1 MSIASVPSGGRGGTV
16 ADGASAFG
24 GGGLAAPFV
33 ASAKIADMPAAAAA
47 LYIASSTSS
56 IDGKR
61 QEGCFSRHFITSA
74 STSRGKSMFLDT
86 ERIGAGGSF
95 ICLKITSIG
104 SRATNGGRPVK
115 AW

>member
-1 MSIASVPSGGRGGTV
+1 MSIASVPSGGTV

-33 ASAKIADMPAAAAA
+33 ASAKIADIPAAAAA

-61 QEGCFSRHFITSA
+61 QEGCFSRHFITNA
-74 STSRGKSMFLDT
+74 STSRGKSMFWDT

-95 ICLKITSIG
+95 IFLKTTTVG
-104 SRATNGGRPVK
+104 SGPAMRGGPTRTR
-115 AW
+115 